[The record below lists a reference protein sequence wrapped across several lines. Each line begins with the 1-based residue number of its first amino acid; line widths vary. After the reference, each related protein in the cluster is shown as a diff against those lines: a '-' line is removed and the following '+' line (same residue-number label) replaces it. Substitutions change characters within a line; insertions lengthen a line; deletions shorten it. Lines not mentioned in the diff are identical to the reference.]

1 MATDSDPALVPELL
15 VTDLGAS
22 LDFWVQLC
30 GFTVDYSRPEE
41 GFAYLTL
48 GAAHVMLDQAGTGR
62 DWITGSLDRPLGRGI
77 NFQITVPD
85 TATIAATLERAGI
98 TLFMQPETKWYR
110 IDDEEAG
117 VRQFCVTDPDG
128 HLLRFAS
135 SAGRRPAV
143 R

>member
-1 MATDSDPALVPELL
+1 MAAHSDPALVPELL
-15 VTDLGAS
+15 VTDLATS
-22 LDFWVQLC
+22 LGFWVQLC
-30 GFTVDYSRPEE
+30 GFTIRYSRPEE

-48 GAAHVMLDQAGTGR
+48 GTAHVMLDQAGTGR
-62 DWITGSLDRPLGRGI
+62 DWITGPLDYPRGRGI

-85 TATIAATLERAGI
+85 SSTIAAKLEGAGVE
-98 TLFMQPETKWYR
+98 LFMQPEKKWYR

-128 HLLRFAS
+128 YLLRFAS
-135 SAGRRPAV
+135 SAGRRPTI